1 MTSQHE
7 MILPFT
13 TKKEILDW
21 EKCYTDDQTGAQRL
35 VEEYLIGLK
44 DTVWERKTPEKP
56 GGYLLYHEFYD
67 LFYWKLKREPR
78 SLKQHS
84 KIEIEAITRE
94 AFSLKKDWEK
104 LNKLT
109 DIHDVGRSV
118 ASAILHLCDHQKKY
132 PILDQHALRS
142 VGIKEKY
149 VDGPEYPFWQE
160 YVDFCREK
168 AKHYDVSMRAL
179 DRALWK
185 LRGRRITES
194 GEETELD

>member
-21 EKCYTDDQTGAQRL
+21 EKCYTDDLTGAQRL

-44 DTVWERKTPEKP
+44 DTVRERKTPENP
-56 GGYLLYHEFYD
+56 GGYLLYHEFWD
-67 LFYWKLKREPR
+67 LFNWKLKRKPR
-78 SLKQHS
+78 SLKKHL

-142 VGIKEKY
+142 VGICKKY
-149 VDGPEYPFWQE
+149 IHGPQYPFWQE

-168 AKHYDVSMRAL
+168 AKCYDVSMRAL

-185 LRGRRITES
+185 LRGRIITES
-194 GEETELD
+194 D

>member
-1 MTSQHE
+1 MASQHE

-44 DTVWERKTPEKP
+44 DTVRERKTPEKT
-56 GGYLLYHEFYD
+56 GGYLLYDEFYD
-67 LFYWKLKREPR
+67 LFNWKLKREPR
-78 SLKQHS
+78 SLEKHS

-94 AFSLKKDWEK
+94 AFSLKKDWDK

-142 VGIKEKY
+142 VGICEKY
-149 VDGPEYPFWQE
+149 VHGPEYPFWQE

-168 AKHYDVSMRAL
+168 TECYGVSMRTL

-185 LRGRRITES
+185 LRGRIITES
-194 GEETELD
+194 REETELD

>member
-7 MILPFT
+7 MMLPFT

-21 EKCYTDDQTGAQRL
+21 EKCYTDALTGAQRL

-44 DTVWERKTPEKP
+44 DTVRERKTSEKP
-56 GGYLLYHEFYD
+56 GGYLLYHEFWD
-67 LFYWKLKREPR
+67 LFNWKLKRKPR
-78 SLKQHS
+78 SLKKHS
-84 KIEIEAITRE
+84 EIKIEAIIRE
-94 AFSLKKDWEK
+94 AFSLDKDWEK

-109 DIHDVGRSV
+109 EIYDVGRSV

-142 VGIKEKY
+142 IGIREKY
-149 VDGPEYPFWQE
+149 VHGPQYPFWQE

-168 AKHYDVSMRAL
+168 AKCYGVSMRAL

-185 LRGRRITES
+185 LRGRTPDKRNYWI
-194 GEETELD
+194 

>member
-21 EKCYTDDQTGAQRL
+21 EKCYTDDLTGAQRL

-44 DTVWERKTPEKP
+44 DTVRERKTPEKT
-56 GGYLLYHEFYD
+56 GGYLLYDEFYD
-67 LFYWKLKREPR
+67 LFNWKLKREPR
-78 SLKQHS
+78 SLEKHL

-132 PILDQHALRS
+132 PILDHHALRS
-142 VGIKEKY
+142 VGICEKY
-149 VDGPEYPFWQE
+149 VHGPEYPFWQE

-168 AKHYDVSMRAL
+168 AKCYDVSMRAL

-185 LRGRRITES
+185 LRGRIITES
-194 GEETELD
+194 D

>member
-21 EKCYTDDQTGAQRL
+21 ENCYINDQTGAQRL

-44 DTVWERKTPEKP
+44 DTVRERKTPEHP
-56 GGYLLYHEFYD
+56 GGYLLYHEFWD
-67 LFYWKLKREPR
+67 LFNWKLKRKPH
-78 SLKQHS
+78 SLKKHS
-84 KIEIEAITRE
+84 EIEIEAIIRE

-118 ASAILHLCDHQKKY
+118 ALAILHLCDYQKKY

-142 VGIKEKY
+142 VGICEKY
-149 VDGPEYPFWQE
+149 VHGPKYPFWQE
-160 YVDFCREK
+160 YVNLCREN
-168 AKHYDVSMRAL
+168 AKHYEVSMRAL

-185 LRGRRITES
+185 LRGKIITE
-194 GEETELD
+194 TPR